1 MLAKGKDTNIA
12 QATTR
17 TTQRRVSMVIPAA
30 LMQQAQMASI
40 AESALAPTDTNMTST
55 LTVQPTEAK
64 TDDGSVRQL
73 PQRRPSLESKLPGQV
88 STNNRSAGAPPSI
101 LTKGKSPRTIKILQQ
116 SNKSKDSMIT
126 SSRST
131 DENSSIAE
139 KLSIDPTSALSAQS
153 SRPSSASSNVSDLG
167 MSTRSTTPVPPPTT
181 SQDPLL
187 LKQSSNESLQ
197 SAASADVSDTSSTFA
212 AQSPITDSSSKLR
225 DGSKHSVFGT
235 TSAAANRSSFMA
247 IASLLASAS
256 AGTVSPY
263 QKAHSAA
270 VSSPPCIDSV
280 GSTQHPVASGAG
292 RSPALSMTMSS
303 QSDISI
309 SSPFQ
314 HLQRHTPS
322 QQEHQETDSQLHNP
336 YDSSSFLSTQPSLL
350 MSTVRNGET
359 LGSML
364 LSASN
369 SAASLNFDLP
379 DETMESLLSA
389 KLDDDV
395 AHQGDQQ
402 LLATIVPTDGSSPKL
417 TLQLSTASLD
427 LDIPDEDMDALL
439 QMYTSPDQSIVCEN
453 SLDPVADIA
462 PVIGKED
469 ERASRTS
476 AQTTQQLALSTVS
489 RQSSSSSLDLDIPI
503 EEEAL
508 LLNEALL
515 PNADSSL
522 ANLLHNAALED
533 SLSTS
538 HFTL

>member
-1 MLAKGKDTNIA
+1 MLAKGKDTNIS

-40 AESALAPTDTNMTST
+40 AETVVAPTDT

-64 TDDGSVRQL
+64 TDDSSVRQL
-73 PQRRPSLESKLPGQV
+73 PQRRPSLESKPPGQV
-88 STNNRSAGAPPSI
+88 PTNNRSAGAPPST

-197 SAASADVSDTSSTFA
+197 SATSADVSDTSSTFA
-212 AQSPITDSSSKLR
+212 AQSPITDSSSKLW

-263 QKAHSAA
+263 QKTHSAA

-280 GSTQHPVASGAG
+280 GSTHTHPSASGAG

-303 QSDISI
+303 QSDISM

-322 QQEHQETDSQLHNP
+322 QQQHQETDSQLHNP
-336 YDSSSFLSTQPSLL
+336 YNSTSSFLSTQPSLL
-350 MSTVRNGET
+350 MSTVGHGET

-402 LLATIVPTDGSSPKL
+402 LLATIVPTDGSPPKL

-453 SLDPVADIA
+453 PLDPVAEIA

-469 ERASRTS
+469 EPASRTS